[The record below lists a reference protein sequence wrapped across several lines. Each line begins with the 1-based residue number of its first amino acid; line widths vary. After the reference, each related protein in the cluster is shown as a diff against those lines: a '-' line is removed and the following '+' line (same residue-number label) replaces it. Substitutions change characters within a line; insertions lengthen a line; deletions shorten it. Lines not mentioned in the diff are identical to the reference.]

1 MNWKA
6 QDLDTY
12 MQQKTYIDTLL
23 VPLLPID
30 TSADRAKNSASS
42 AEFLMHLSNFI
53 EGQFKGRMMVLPPLS
68 YTQSTNY
75 EQFAASFNKDFAET
89 EFKHIFYLTTDRNWV
104 DIDVHGEV
112 IWLPSIPLESME
124 PKLRQSVIEDQLR
137 QVLPTFTKKWSQ

>member
-12 MQQKTYIDTLL
+12 MQQKMYIDTLL

-30 TSADRAKNSASS
+30 TSADCAKNSASS

>member
-12 MQQKTYIDTLL
+12 MQQKMYIDTLL
-23 VPLLPID
+23 VPLLQID
-30 TSADRAKNSASS
+30 TATDRAKNSASS
-42 AEFLMHLSNFI
+42 AEFLMHLTNFI

-68 YTQSTNY
+68 YTQSTDY
-75 EQFAASFNKDFAET
+75 EQFAATINKDFAET
-89 EFKHIFYLTTDRNWV
+89 EFKHIIYLTTDRNWV
-104 DIDVHGEV
+104 DVEMAGEV

-137 QVLPTFTKKWSQ
+137 QVLPTFTKKWSE